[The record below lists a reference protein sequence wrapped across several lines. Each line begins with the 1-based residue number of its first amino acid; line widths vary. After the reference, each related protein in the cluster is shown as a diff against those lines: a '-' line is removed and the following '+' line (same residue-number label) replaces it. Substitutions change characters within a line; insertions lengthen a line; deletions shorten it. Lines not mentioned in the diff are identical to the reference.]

1 MLDVLDACNITLLC
15 VLAVLI
21 YKNRDWKH
29 RPIFM
34 ICFVLILIAVV
45 LTVIFLD

>member
-1 MLDVLDACNITLLC
+1 MLDVLDVGNIILLC
-15 VLAVLI
+15 VLAILI

-29 RPIFM
+29 RQIFI

-45 LTVIFLD
+45 LTIIFID